1 VGRADA
7 RCGTI
12 AVDAS
17 RRGKTAGGNAR
28 RPAKPDGELQPM
40 NETTAKRVIKKYPNR
55 RLYDTNE
62 SKYVTLSDVRK
73 LVLEETPFCVIDK
86 KTGEDITRNIL
97 LQIIIE
103 QEEGGEP
110 MFSTDAL
117 QQMIGFYGN
126 SARSLAGD
134 FLRNSVHLFYEQ
146 QKKLQDQMTN
156 AMQLNPVSSLFAD
169 AAKRNLELWQKMQ
182 ESFLAGGGLY
192 PKTAKPEPEEP

>member
-1 VGRADA
+1 
-7 RCGTI
+7 
-12 AVDAS
+12 
-17 RRGKTAGGNAR
+17 
-28 RPAKPDGELQPM
+28 M
-40 NETTAKRVIKKYPNR
+40 NETSAKRVIKKYPNR

-134 FLRNSVHLFYEQ
+134 FLRTSVHQFYEQ
-146 QKKLQDQMTN
+146 QKRLQEQVTN

-169 AAKRNLELWQKMQ
+169 AAKRNMELWQKMQ
-182 ESFLAGGGLY
+182 ESFIKSGGFY
-192 PKTAKPEPEEP
+192 NAKETETKPDEE